1 MEVLM
6 LIRTFVAL
14 ALMVAFPL
22 AADAAGAKKY
32 PKAGVNCGLKNA
44 NCSNKCTST
53 PIDGNSVRSINARN
67 ECLNNCTIAYD
78 LCLGAPARPGTANG
92 DLTPVPDATPTSP

>member
-6 LIRTFVAL
+6 LIRTFVTL

-44 NCSNKCTST
+44 NCGNKCNST
-53 PIDGNSVRSINARN
+53 PVDFNSVRSINARN

-78 LCLGAPARPGTANG
+78 LCLGAPARGGNANG
-92 DLTPVPDATPTSP
+92 DLTTVPDATLTSP